1 MARPSCSVLLLLGVV
16 SELAAA
22 EAAWAQGPDPKAPV
36 EATPPSDAPSAA
48 TDPTDPPSDGPTP
61 ATGDDTPTGSDAK
74 PARADPASE
83 NVEAASIDAASARAA
98 VATAPVSGA
107 AGPRADPQSEN
118 AAASVSGTP
127 AAGSDDA
134 QPKSFPSLTWLS
146 PPRAISRTWSA
157 SRDTPVMDLIMLP
170 RPVAKVGGDLALM
183 TLQWPAWTLRGGFA
197 AFFEL
202 EGDAETDG
210 VTDYGLPTGSGKLLW
225 RGSAAFFAS
234 MAFDALGRRL
244 CAGCAVEATLQFRHE
259 SQHYTGGNSGGG
271 DEDVSDQPYVGNDL
285 ILDLASSQ
293 QVGDFYFA
301 QRLIGMWFVPEHSSY
316 QGGAGVD
323 LHMRWT
329 RWQLAHP
336 LLSLYGEYLVGD
348 ETHGRHYPNAYRAR
362 ALVGLGLPSDFGDII
377 AYGFGDVGHRYGVRI
392 LTEEATLGVGVRL
405 AVGARASTPPDA
417 GASPSGGHE

>member
-1 MARPSCSVLLLLGVV
+1 MTRLSFAGLLLLGVV
-16 SELAAA
+16 SELATA
-22 EAAWAQGPDPKAPV
+22 ESAWAQGPEPEAPV
-36 EATPPSDAPSAA
+36 ESASPSDAGSAA
-48 TDPTDPPSDGPTP
+48 TDPTDPPSDGPTS
-61 ATGDDTPTGSDAK
+61 ATGDGTPAGSDAGT
-74 PARADPASE
+74 ARADPA
-83 NVEAASIDAASARAA
+83 
-98 VATAPVSGA
+98 PL
-107 AGPRADPQSEN
+107 ADPRSEN
-118 AAASVSGTP
+118 AAVSVPGTP
-127 AAGSDDA
+127 AARSDDA

-157 SRDTPVMDLIMLP
+157 SRDTPVMDLIILP
-170 RPVAKVGGDLALM
+170 RPVAKVGGDLALT
-183 TLQWPAWTLRGGFA
+183 TLEWPAWTLRGGFA
-197 AFFEL
+197 AFLEL

-210 VTDYGLPTGSGKLLW
+210 VTDYGLPSGSGKLLW

-234 MAFDALGRRL
+234 MAFDALGQRL

-259 SQHYTGGNSGGG
+259 SQHYTGGNTGGG

-316 QGGAGVD
+316 QDGSGVD
-323 LHMRWT
+323 LHVRWT

-348 ETHGRHYPNAYRAR
+348 ETHGRRYPDAYRAR

-392 LTEEATLGVGVRL
+392 LTEEATLGIGVRL
-405 AVGARASTPPDA
+405 AVGARAWSPPDA